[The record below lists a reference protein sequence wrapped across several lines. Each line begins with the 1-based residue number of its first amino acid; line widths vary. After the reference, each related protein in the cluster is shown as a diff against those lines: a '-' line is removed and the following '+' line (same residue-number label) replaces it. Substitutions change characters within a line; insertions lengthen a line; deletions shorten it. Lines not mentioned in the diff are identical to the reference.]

1 MKFVF
6 SNQDYLTSK
15 SLLSYHIFMGIFTM
29 WLSLEQL
36 YLNKNNLNRIYYPD
50 KNRMPEFL
58 GGNELQK
65 ESLMPFENLCCLLL
79 GNIFNLYVL
88 CLLYFCCLVSV
99 FVLLTYSLHV
109 SGGNN
114 IEDLASVDSLNT
126 FPKLV
131 VRLCCVNHY
140 YSSKYG

>member
-1 MKFVF
+1 
-6 SNQDYLTSK
+6 
-15 SLLSYHIFMGIFTM
+15 MGIVTM

-88 CLLYFCCLVSV
+88 CLLYFCFLVSV
-99 FVLLTYSLHV
+99 FILLTCSLHA

>member
-1 MKFVF
+1 
-6 SNQDYLTSK
+6 
-15 SLLSYHIFMGIFTM
+15 M

-99 FVLLTYSLHV
+99 FVLLTYSLHA